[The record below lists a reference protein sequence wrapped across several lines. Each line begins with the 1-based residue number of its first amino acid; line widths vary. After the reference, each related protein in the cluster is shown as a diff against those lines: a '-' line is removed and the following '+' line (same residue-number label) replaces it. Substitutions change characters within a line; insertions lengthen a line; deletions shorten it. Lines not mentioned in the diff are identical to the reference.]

1 MVSLLPRNSQDFTT
15 KLFLM
20 FKRIP
25 LVSLVAVLVVSLLSA
40 CSVTDHKNLSGQAA
54 KNALEQVM
62 AASEAKYVK
71 EGGTETVYVGKKRYV
86 LLYNPDAPE
95 GEQVAFQDLD
105 SSELPQL
112 GAVEMLRIPALVKL
126 LQNDVPA
133 DGTYKLSD
141 NVFTIKAGEFN
152 IQITVKDDLFTQA
165 IVTITTAASQDTTM
179 FATTYGFSKDAK
191 KLLSSATPS
200 PAPAQ

>member
-1 MVSLLPRNSQDFTT
+1 MS
-15 KLFLM
+15 
-20 FKRIP
+20 KRIT
-25 LVSLVAVLVVSLLSA
+25 LGSLVAVIVISLLSA

-62 AASEAKYVK
+62 SSSEAKYLE

-86 LLYNPDAPE
+86 LLYNPAAPE
-95 GEQVAFQDLD
+95 AEQVAFQDLD
-105 SSELPQL
+105 STELPQL
-112 GAVEMLRIPALVKL
+112 GTTEMIRIPALVKL
-126 LQNDVPA
+126 LKNDIPE
-133 DGTYKLSD
+133 DGSYKLSD

-152 IQITVKDDLFTQA
+152 IQITVKNDLFTQA
-165 IVTITTAASQDTTM
+165 IVTITSSTSQDTTM
-179 FATTYGFSKDAK
+179 FATTYGFSSDAQ